1 MNVRPV
7 RTPQDLRRFIDLPY
21 RLHRGDPM
29 WVAPLRMDVSTIL
42 SKTKNPFWEHA
53 EGEYFL
59 AERGGAV
66 VGRIAAIHN
75 HNHGK
80 FHPDET
86 HVGFWGFFESV
97 NDPAVARA
105 LFAAAN
111 GWLAAKGLTLSRGPA
126 SPSTNDECGLLVEG
140 FDTPPVIMNPHNPPY
155 YAGLVEGAGYAKVM
169 DLYCYEG
176 RDTNGPPERLVNG
189 ARKLAEANGVTIR
202 TLDMKHFYEEV
213 EKIKVIYNQAWENN
227 WGFVP
232 MTDHEIDHLA
242 KQLKPVVVPE
252 LVAFA
257 EQDGKLI
264 GMAAS
269 IPDFN
274 VALKHNPSGRLLP
287 TGLFKILY
295 YKNKITRLRT
305 LILGVLKEY
314 RRTGAAELLY
324 EQTWRAGTA
333 RGIHWGEASWLL
345 ETNRNIINPM
355 EKLGFRRYKTLRMYD
370 KAL

>member
-1 MNVRPV
+1 
-7 RTPQDLRRFIDLPY
+7 
-21 RLHRGDPM
+21 M
-29 WVAPLRMDVSTIL
+29 WVAPLRMDIATIL

-59 AERGGAV
+59 AERAGEV

-75 HNHGK
+75 LNHGK

-86 HVGFWGFFESV
+86 HVGFWGFFECV
-97 NDPAVARA
+97 NDQAVADA
-105 LFAAAN
+105 LFGAAHQ
-111 GWLAAKGLTLSRGPA
+111 WLKAKGLTVSRGPA
-126 SPSTNDECGLLVEG
+126 SPSTNDECGLLVDG
-140 FDTPPVIMNPHNPPY
+140 FDTPPVVMNPHNPPY
-155 YAGLVEGAGYAKVM
+155 YEQLVERVGYVKAM
-169 DLYCYEG
+169 DLYCYWG
-176 RDTNGPPERLVNG
+176 KDTDGPPPRLVEG
-189 ARKLAEANGVTIR
+189 ARRLAAANGVTLR
-202 TLDMKHFYEEV
+202 TLDMKHFDEEV
-213 EKIKVIYNQAWENN
+213 NKIKEVYNSAWEHN
-227 WGFVP
+227 WGFIP

-252 LVAFA
+252 LVAFC
-257 EQDGKLI
+257 EKDGKII

-287 TGLFKILY
+287 FGLFKILY
-295 YKNKITRLRT
+295 YKSKINRLRT

-324 EQTWRAGTA
+324 MQTWSAARE

-355 EKLGFRRYKTLRMYD
+355 EKYGFNRYKTLRMYD
-370 KAL
+370 KSL